1 MEDKKLQIKV
11 GLLVLLAAG
20 LLGGFI
26 FVLGDF
32 SVGKGFSFHVTFS
45 SSGDLAQGAAVRVA
59 GMKVGKVKK
68 LAFMPDA
75 KPDAKGKRP
84 VIHLTLEIE
93 EKARPL
99 IRKDSIFYITARGVL
114 GEKYVG
120 VTPGSEAEPAV
131 TDGQTFAGQDPPQT
145 DLVVAKLM
153 DFVDDIANMLKKDGH
168 LIRRILVKGGD
179 LLEVADSIL
188 RENRG
193 EVKNIVQKGS
203 NVMDK
208 VATMIDEARPVIGDV
223 RATLAMAKKHLGE
236 RGRVGVILRNV
247 EALTNVARREA
258 PEIISKVK
266 TIADKGSVVMDKAG
280 TLADKAVAFA
290 DDGRALV
297 ADVRGL
303 LGAQSG
309 KITKIV
315 DRVLGIGDQASKV
328 MSLVHAMVARIARGE
343 GSIGALLKDDELYDN
358 IREIMRDLK
367 QHPWKVLWKD

>member
-1 MEDKKLQIKV
+1 
-11 GLLVLLAAG
+11 
-20 LLGGFI
+20 
-26 FVLGDF
+26 
-32 SVGKGFSFHVTFS
+32 
-45 SSGDLAQGAAVRVA
+45 
-59 GMKVGKVKK
+59 
-68 LAFMPDA
+68 
-75 KPDAKGKRP
+75 
-84 VIHLTLEIE
+84 
-93 EKARPL
+93 
-99 IRKDSIFYITARGVL
+99 
-114 GEKYVG
+114 
-120 VTPGSEAEPAV
+120 
-131 TDGQTFAGQDPPQT
+131 
-145 DLVVAKLM
+145 
-153 DFVDDIANMLKKDGH
+153 
-168 LIRRILVKGGD
+168 
-179 LLEVADSIL
+179 
-188 RENRG
+188 
-193 EVKNIVQKGS
+193 
-203 NVMDK
+203 MDK